1 MLERIAFFVYIDKC
15 IFLLIF
21 IIKQSW
27 RLFLSAFEYVH
38 SHD

>member
-21 IIKQSW
+21 YYQTELAPI
-27 RLFLSAFEYVH
+27 FVCV
-38 SHD
+38 